1 MKICATRMGAAVL
14 MVASVTDPGM
24 ADSLEDWLTGDHAT
38 GDWGGIRTTL
48 EDAGVTFEGAYTTD
62 ILGVRNGNA
71 GSGDGW
77 DYAGRVDF
85 GVAFDLDKLAGLPG
99 LSLFASG
106 AWSSGQDLSERK
118 VGNVFAVQ
126 QIFTGREI
134 RLSQLYLQ
142 QELWDDRLSFKIGRL
157 TTEEDFLASD
167 IYTNYVNGGINGVPS
182 NVPGGNFGFTTAPFA
197 QWGLV
202 GAVEP
207 IEGLRFAIGVYNA
220 DERTIDDRRN
230 GTRFTLDPEDGVFAI
245 GEVSYGWNQAVERD
259 DEGERNP
266 TERLPGTYDP
276 KDAGTESGE
285 SKASHGLPGLA
296 KLGIFGESGN
306 REDLKD
312 GRDKDGNAG
321 FYVSLQQMVYR
332 EEGTQDLGL
341 TPWAVAT
348 FLPRESI
355 NGLPVF
361 FGAGLVYKGLIP
373 TREDDNTAVGFFYGK
388 LSKDLDPG
396 GSEKVLEINHT
407 AQLTPWFYVRPDLQL
422 VFDPAGVNSADTAVV
437 FGGEIGIT
445 F

>member
-1 MKICATRMGAAVL
+1 MRRGARSMEAAALLVSGVATPV
-14 MVASVTDPGM
+14 M
-24 ADSLEDWLTGDHAT
+24 AESMEDWLTGDYAT
-38 GDWGGIRTTL
+38 GDWGGLRTTL

-62 ILGVRNGNA
+62 IMAVRNGNA

-77 DYAGRVDF
+77 DYAGRIDF
-85 GVAFDLDKLAGLPG
+85 GVEFDLDKLASLPG
-99 LSLFASG
+99 LTLFASG
-106 AWSSGQDLSERK
+106 AWSSGQNLSERK
-118 VGNVFAVQ
+118 VGNVFPVQ

-142 QELWDDRLSFKIGRL
+142 QELWDDKLSFKIGRL
-157 TTEEDFLASD
+157 TTEEDFLGSE
-167 IYTNYVNGGINGVPS
+167 IYTNYVNGGINGVPT

-197 QWGLV
+197 QWGIV

-207 IEGLRFAIGVYNA
+207 IDDLRFAVGVYNA
-220 DERTIDDRRN
+220 DEKTIDDHRN
-230 GTRFTLDPEDGVFAI
+230 GTRFTLDAEDGVFAI
-245 GEVSYGWNQAVERD
+245 GEVSYGWHRPAKSEAT
-259 DEGERNP
+259 EEAAP
-266 TERLPGTYDP
+266 TEGLPGVYHPDNEP
-276 KDAGTESGE
+276 KPSG
-285 SKASHGLPGLA
+285 GLPGLA
-296 KLGIFGESGN
+296 KLGIFGESGH

-321 FYVSLQQMVYR
+321 FYLSLEQMVYR
-332 EEGTQDLGL
+332 EPGTEDLGL
-341 TPWAVAT
+341 TPWVVAS

-355 NGLPVF
+355 NELPVF

-388 LSKDLDPG
+388 LSSDINPG

-407 AQLTPWFYVRPDLQL
+407 AQLTPWFYVRPDIQL
-422 VFDPAGVNSADTAVV
+422 VFDPAGVSSADTAVV